1 MRHYVRTHKDGSTS
15 ITLAVP
21 KTLGFHPTRYS
32 STGVKMTTGLDQKLV
47 ILVGIFLE

>member
-1 MRHYVRTHKDGSTS
+1 MRDYLRTYKDGSTV
-15 ITLAVP
+15 ITFAVP
-21 KTLGFHPTRYS
+21 STLGFHPTKYS